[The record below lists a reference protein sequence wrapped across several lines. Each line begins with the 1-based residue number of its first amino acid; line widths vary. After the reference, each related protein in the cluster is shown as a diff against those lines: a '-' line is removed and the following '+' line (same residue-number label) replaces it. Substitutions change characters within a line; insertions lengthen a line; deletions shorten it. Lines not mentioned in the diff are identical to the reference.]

1 MEPGADAAPTAMR
14 SVTVLGSTGSI
25 GTQALDVIRAH
36 PRSFDVF
43 AIAASGATDES
54 RRTLAAQ
61 IIEFSP
67 QVCAVSDPDAVEPIR
82 QLLPAT
88 SAVPQ
93 FLVGTNA
100 LADVAAQRVDVLL
113 NALAGAAGLPA
124 TIAALRAGSV
134 VALANK
140 ESLVIGGHLV
150 TAGAAPGQLVPVDSE
165 HSALAQCLRAGSA
178 SEVSRLVLTASGGAF
193 RNHSAEQ
200 LAAVTAQE
208 ALVHPNWSMGPLVT
222 VNSATMVN
230 KGLEVIEAHLLFD
243 VPYSRIDVVIHPQQV
258 IHSMVEFC
266 DGSTIAQ
273 ASPPDMHLPI
283 ALGLSW
289 PQRLADVS
297 PRIDWTHAST
307 WDFLPLDDAR
317 FPAVDLAREVG
328 QAGGSAPAVFNAA
341 NEVAV
346 AAFLNGRIRFVD
358 IVPLVADVVSAHSPV
373 ALSAVE
379 EVLECDAWARAHV
392 KSVVDSRG

>member
-1 MEPGADAAPTAMR
+1 MEPGAAAPPIAMR

-25 GTQALDVIRAH
+25 GTQALDVIRDH
-36 PRSFDVF
+36 RDQFEVF
-43 AIAASGATDES
+43 AVAASGATEQS
-54 RRTLAAQ
+54 QHTLAKQ
-61 IIEFSP
+61 IAEFSP
-67 QVCAVSDPDAVEPIR
+67 RVCAVTDPAAVPAIR
-82 QLLPAT
+82 ALLPAG
-88 SAVPQ
+88 AVPPD
-93 FLVGTNA
+93 FLTGENA
-100 LADVAAQRVDVLL
+100 LTELADHRVDVLL

-140 ESLVIGGHLV
+140 ESLVIGGRLV
-150 TAGAAPGQLVPVDSE
+150 TDIAAPNQLVPVDSE
-165 HSALAQCLRAGSA
+165 HSALAQCLRSGSA
-178 SEVSRLVLTASGGAF
+178 DEVRRLVLTASGGAF
-193 RNHSAEQ
+193 RNHTPEQ
-200 LAAVTAQE
+200 LALVTAEQ

-230 KGLEVIEAHLLFD
+230 KGLEVIEAHLLFNID
-243 VPYSRIDVVIHPQQV
+243 YSRIDVVIHPQQI

-289 PQRLADVS
+289 PTRLADVS
-297 PRIDWTHAST
+297 PRIDWSHAAT

-317 FPAVDLAREVG
+317 FPAVALARQVG

-346 AAFLNGRIRFVD
+346 AAFLAGRISFVD
-358 IVPLVADVVSAHSPV
+358 IVPLVAEVVSSHSPV
-373 ALSAVE
+373 AVTSVGA
-379 EVLECDAWARAHV
+379 VLECDAWARAHTQ
-392 KSVVDSRG
+392 SVVDTRG